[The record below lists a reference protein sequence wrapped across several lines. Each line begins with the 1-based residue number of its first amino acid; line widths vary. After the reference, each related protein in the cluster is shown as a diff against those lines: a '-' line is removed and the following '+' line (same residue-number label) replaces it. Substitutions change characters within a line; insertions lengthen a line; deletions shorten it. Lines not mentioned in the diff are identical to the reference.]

1 MSIRIA
7 HIPKLLGNRED
18 SIHIHKLLGISCLIH
33 YIYRFNEWK
42 NNRNM
47 FLTNDSINLAVI
59 GMHTL
64 LSISSLI
71 FHIPSIRNPVS
82 PMIYPEFRA
91 HSIIF
96 ALRSLVTMF
105 IHWCDIYSKI
115 PRIVTVIATIAAA
128 DVATK
133 FYTPQGSTMRS
144 MPFPEWIPDNVRTVW
159 NLFYSI
165 CQIYATLEC
174 LMRYDMAHA
183 FMVLF
188 PIQLAAFLMTCVRK
202 GIITNQGWHIYY
214 SLSLL
219 TTIAYAMTC
228 EKSLTPKDYIF
239 YNSVAIGFTI
249 LRFCFKLSK
258 YILWLAILITYTLI

>member
-18 SIHIHKLLGISCLIH
+18 SIHIHKFLGISCLIH
-33 YIYRFNEWK
+33 YIYRFYEWK
-42 NNRNM
+42 NM
-47 FLTNDSINLAVI
+47 SFTNDINTLALI
-59 GMHTL
+59 LLHTL

-71 FHIPSIRNPVS
+71 FHIPYIRNPVS

-105 IHWCDIYSKI
+105 IHWYGIYSKV
-115 PRIVTVIATIAAA
+115 PRIVTVIGTIAAA

-144 MPFPEWIPDNVRTVW
+144 MPFPKWIPESLRKVW

-165 CQIYATLEC
+165 CQIFATLEC
-174 LMRYDMAHA
+174 LMRYSMSNA

-214 SLSLL
+214 TLSLL
-219 TTIAYAMTC
+219 TTMTYSLTC
-228 EKSLTPKDYIF
+228 EKSFTPKDLIF
-239 YNSVAIGFTI
+239 YNSSVVSFII
-249 LRFCFKLSK
+249 LRFYFSISK
-258 YILWLAILITYTLI
+258 YILWGGILVLYSLI